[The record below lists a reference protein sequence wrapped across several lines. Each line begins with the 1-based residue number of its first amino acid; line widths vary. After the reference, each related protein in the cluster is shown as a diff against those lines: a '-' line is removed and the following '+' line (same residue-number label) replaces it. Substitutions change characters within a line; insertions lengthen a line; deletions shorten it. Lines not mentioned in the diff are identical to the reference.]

1 MDFGGGELADETDE
15 ATARLRG
22 VLRLAFACSEEVA
35 SAISRCAVERSF
47 AARAIIVRQ
56 GDVGAEVFLLLTGR
70 AQALLS
76 GQDGQLVLLQEY
88 LPGDLFG
95 AVGGLDHQPAE
106 AEVSAAEPSRT
117 AVFRAAD
124 FLRLIEMHG
133 ALGVAVSGMLMRQ
146 LRAARARIA
155 ERTILSA
162 AGRVHAEL
170 LRLARAGD
178 GVTIRPAPVLA
189 ALAVRVHSTRETV
202 SRTIAALERRGLIRR
217 EPDALILVA
226 PHRLSELVF

>member
-1 MDFGGGELADETDE
+1 MARMDFGGGEPADGANE
-15 ATARLRG
+15 RLRG
-22 VLRLAFACSEEVA
+22 LLRLAFACSDEVA
-35 SAISRCAVERSF
+35 SAVSRCAVERSL
-47 AARAIIVRQ
+47 AARAVVVRQ
-56 GDVGAEVFLLLTGR
+56 GHVGAEVFLMLTGR
-70 AQALLS
+70 AQALLC
-76 GQDGQLVLLQEY
+76 GQDGQIVLLQEY

-95 AVGGLDHQPAE
+95 AVGGLEQQPAE
-106 AEVSAAEPSRT
+106 AEVSAAEASRV

-146 LRAARARIA
+146 LRAARTRIA

-217 EPDALILVA
+217 EPDALVLVA

>member
-1 MDFGGGELADETDE
+1 MDCGGAELADDSDG
-15 ATARLRG
+15 RLHG
-22 VLRLAFACSEEVA
+22 FLRRVFACSEEAA
-35 SAISRCAVERSF
+35 SAVSRCTVERSF
-47 AARAIIVRQ
+47 AARDVIVRQ

-70 AQALLS
+70 AQALLF
-76 GQDGQLVLLQEY
+76 GQDGQFALLQEY

-95 AVGGLDHQPAE
+95 AVGGLEHQPAE
-106 AEVSAAEPSRT
+106 AEVAAAEPSRA
-117 AVFRAAD
+117 AVLRAAD

-146 LRAARARIA
+146 LRAARTRIA

>member
-1 MDFGGGELADETDE
+1 MDCGGGELADDTDE
-15 ATARLRG
+15 RLRG
-22 VLRLAFACSEEVA
+22 LLRLAFACSEEVA
-35 SAISRCAVERSF
+35 SAVSRCTVERSF
-47 AARAIIVRQ
+47 AARAVIVRQ
-56 GDVGAEVFLLLTGR
+56 GDIGGEVYLLLTGR
-70 AQALLS
+70 AQALMC
-76 GQDGQLVLLQEY
+76 GQDGQLVLLQEF

-95 AVGGLDHQPAE
+95 AVGDLERQPAE

-124 FLRLIEMHG
+124 FLHLIERHG

-146 LRAARARIA
+146 LRAARTRIA

-189 ALAVRVHSTRETV
+189 ELAVRVHSTRETV

-226 PHRLSELVF
+226 PHRLRELVF

>member
-1 MDFGGGELADETDE
+1 
-15 ATARLRG
+15 
-22 VLRLAFACSEEVA
+22 VA
-35 SAISRCAVERSF
+35 SAISGRAVERSF
-47 AARAIIVRQ
+47 PTRAVILRQ
-56 GDVGAEVFLLLTGR
+56 GDFGDEVYLLVQGR
-70 AQALLS
+70 AQALLC
-76 GQDGQLVLLQEY
+76 GPDGQIVLLQEY

-95 AVGGLDHQPAE
+95 EVGRLEPAPAE
-106 AEVSAAEPSRT
+106 AEVSAVEPSGA
-117 AVFRAAD
+117 AVFGAAD
-124 FLRLIEMHG
+124 FLQLIEMHG
-133 ALGVAVSGMLMRQ
+133 CLGVAVSAMLMRQ

-178 GVTIRPAPVLA
+178 GVTIRPAPVLS

-217 EPDALILVA
+217 ESDAMILVA
-226 PHRLSELVF
+226 PHRLSELLF